1 MVYRMKSEVN
11 EMKYEGRIDDDDKFL
26 GSMKAVG
33 SKKEEERKKNLWM
46 IALIWLWSYSQ
57 TNSFFHLTL
66 VFFGNIGT
74 WFRAKNCW
82 AHMCEQIQHTRW
94 QNEIIIGC
102 WEFYGNE
109 IKSGMTKW
117 HSESTVVAWQA
128 IYVTHYVNHIWKWQ
142 DKSNNGLRRN
152 CDSFEGLLAFCVAEG
167 YQ

>member
-82 AHMCEQIQHTRW
+82 AHMCEQIHTR
-94 QNEIIIGC
+94 G
-102 WEFYGNE
+102 GKM
-109 IKSGMTKW
+109 KSLL
-117 HSESTVVAWQA
+117 VVE
-128 IYVTHYVNHIWKWQ
+128 NFMEMK
-142 DKSNNGLRRN
+142 
-152 CDSFEGLLAFCVAEG
+152 
-167 YQ
+167 